1 MTRSTTRSKELFEE
15 ARHLLPGGV
24 NSPVRAFG
32 SVGGSP
38 VFMATGM
45 GAWLTDVDSN
55 RYVDYVLSYGP
66 LIVGH
71 AHPAV
76 VEAVTRQAQRGMTFG
91 APTEAESELA
101 AEICAAVPSVDMI
114 RFVSSGT
121 EATMSGIRLARAYT
135 GRQRILKFAGGY
147 HGHADAFLVQA
158 GSGVATLGL
167 PDSPGVTRA
176 ATNDTLVVAYNDL
189 EAVKAA
195 FTMNPE
201 EIAAIIV
208 EPVAGNMG
216 MVMPVPGFLAGLRQI
231 ATQHGSLLIFDEVMT
246 GFRVA
251 YGGAQTRFGV
261 VPDLTCLGK
270 VIGGGLPVAA
280 YGGSADLMQMVAPAG
295 PVYQAG
301 TLSGNPLAMA
311 AGLAT
316 LQLLK
321 QPEFFGRLEHVTS
334 LLAEGFR
341 RSAEEAGVPLQVASV
356 GSMWGFFF
364 NQAPV
369 TNYAEARDSNT
380 SRYARF
386 FHAMLDRGIYLAPSQ
401 FESAFVSSCHD
412 EQIVEQTLAAGRQAL
427 IVASQE

>member
-1 MTRSTTRSKELFEE
+1 MTRSTTRSEELFEA

-38 VFMATGM
+38 VFMADGM
-45 GAWLTDVDSN
+45 GAWLTDVDGN
-55 RYVDYVLSYGP
+55 RYIDYVLSYGP

-76 VEAVTRQAQRGMTFG
+76 VEAVSRQAQRGMTFG
-91 APTEAESELA
+91 APTEAESMLA
-101 AEICAAVPSVDMI
+101 AEICAAVPSVEMV

-121 EATMSGIRLARAYT
+121 EATMSAIRLARAYT

-176 ATNDTLVVAYNDL
+176 ATSDTLVVPYNDL
-189 EAVKAA
+189 EAVQAA
-195 FTMNPE
+195 LTMNPQE
-201 EIAAIIV
+201 VAAIIV

-216 MVMPVPGFLAGLRQI
+216 LVMPVPGFLTGLRQI
-231 ATQHGSLLIFDEVMT
+231 ATEAGALLIFDEVMT

-251 YGGAQTRFGV
+251 YGGAQTHFGV
-261 VPDLTCLGK
+261 VPDLTCMGK

-280 YGGSADLMQMVAPAG
+280 YGGRADLLQMVAPAG

-321 QPEFFGRLEHVTS
+321 QPEFFARLEQVTTM
-334 LLAEGFR
+334 LTEGFW

-369 TNYAEARDSNT
+369 TNYAEAKRSDT
-380 SRYARF
+380 AKYARF
-386 FHAMLDRGIYLAPSQ
+386 FHAMLDHGIYLAPSQ

-412 EQIVEQTLAAGRQAL
+412 EQIVDQTLAAARQAL
-427 IVASQE
+427 LAASQV

>member
-1 MTRSTTRSKELFEE
+1 MTRSTTRSEELFLE
-15 ARHLLPGGV
+15 ARRLLPGGV

-38 VFMATGM
+38 VFMAEGT
-45 GAWLTDVDSN
+45 GAWLTDVDGN

-66 LIVGH
+66 LVVGH

-101 AEICAAVPSVDMI
+101 AEICVAVPSVDMI

-121 EATMSGIRLARAYT
+121 EATMSAVRLARAYT

-176 ATNDTLVVAYNDL
+176 ATSDTLVVAYNDL

-216 MVMPVPGFLAGLRQI
+216 LVMPVPGFLTGLRQI
-231 ATQHGSLLIFDEVMT
+231 ATKHEALLIFDEVMT

-280 YGGSADLMQMVAPAG
+280 YGGRADLMQMVAPAG

-321 QPEFFGRLEHVTS
+321 QPEFFGRLEQVTT
-334 LLAEGFR
+334 LLTEGLR
-341 RSAEEAGVPLQVASV
+341 NSAEETGVPLQVAGV

-369 TNYAEARDSNT
+369 TNYSEARRSDT

-386 FHAMLDRGIYLAPSQ
+386 FHVMLDHGIYLAPSQ

-412 EQIVEQTLAAGRQAL
+412 EQIVEQTLAAARQAL
-427 IVASQE
+427 LVSSQE